1 MDAALE
7 KRLDVLLD
15 KARSWAGEEFSVDT
29 MDPVAKLMLAAVLS
43 ESQSI
48 KDTLDSLGERVADF
62 YLENFIPRNRVGPMP
77 ALAIVEPFFK
87 QQKMAEGT
95 MIESGAVFTYKM
107 PQAKQPLSYI
117 PIFRTYALPV
127 NELYWLAGSGFHVQ
141 DSSRRINMTKEKGN
155 ILWLGINSAA
165 EIDCLKGLSLLFR
178 KTGGVS
184 PVKISVGNSGHELSF
199 ASMDRMAEIEM
210 VEPFDAQQSSECMFS
225 FMKEWRETLLEMQE
239 ISLIYLTDPIRDRD
253 LFKPK
258 PYPSVFQ
265 FCLMSED
272 LDAIK
277 ANTLWLKIV
286 FPDGYQLPEECEV
299 IVNAFPVANID
310 VCQVILTQA
319 SPVAKLQKQDD
330 SFFLSVLET
339 SNHARQ
345 EGFDLER
352 DEYIIRDFE
361 ANCYHDGDLYRDVRN
376 LYHHFVEDY
385 YAFQGYNGIKDGELL
400 KQLRE
405 AFNKIGKSVGSQNE
419 KFKFDSGTYAMK
431 NINQTSKSAATKVS
445 YITTKGRLGN
455 APRDGDKLENKRH
468 LALEKDVRVVVS
480 ACCGRDKM
488 TADERY
494 EQMRYFTLTGDRL
507 YTKMDIDAY
516 LRKEIMSEFGVEE
529 FPRIGIKITVQGAGG
544 SETLRRGIYIDILF
558 KDNKNYNRA
567 QDVAFAAKMQQRIIN
582 KSCLSMPVIVKL
594 VNLEG

>member
-1 MDAALE
+1 MDAVLE
-7 KRLDVLLD
+7 KKLDALLD
-15 KARSWAGEEFSVDT
+15 RARSWTGEDFSVKT
-29 MDPVAKLMLAAVLS
+29 MDPVAKLMLAAVLN
-43 ESQSI
+43 ESQTI
-48 KDTLDSLGERVADF
+48 KDSLDGLGERVADF
-62 YLENFIPRNRVGPMP
+62 YLEDFIPRNRVGAIP
-77 ALAIVEPFFK
+77 ALAVVAPVFK

-95 MIESGAVFTYKM
+95 FIESGAFFTYKIS
-107 PQAKQPLSYI
+107 QAKQPLSYI

-127 NELYWLAGSGFHVQ
+127 NELYWLAGSGYHVK
-141 DSSRRINMTKEKGN
+141 DSTSHVNMTKEKGN
-155 ILWLGINSAA
+155 VLWLGINSDA
-165 EIDCLKGLSLLFR
+165 EIDCMKGLSLLF
-178 KTGGVS
+178 KGTGGVS
-184 PVKISVGNSGHELSF
+184 PVRITVGNTGRELSF
-199 ASMDRMAEIEM
+199 ASMDRMSEIEM
-210 VEPFDAQQSSECMFS
+210 VEPFDAQQASECMFS
-225 FMKEWRETLLEMQE
+225 CLKEWRETLLDMQE
-239 ISLIYLTDPIRDRD
+239 ISLVYLTDPVRDRD

-265 FCLMSED
+265 FCLMSEE

-277 ANTLWLKIV
+277 ANTVWLKIE
-286 FPDGYQLPEECEV
+286 FPEDYQLPEECEV
-299 IVNAFPVANID
+299 IVNAFPVAN
-310 VCQVILTQA
+310 VEVNQVILTQA

-339 SNHARQ
+339 SNQARQ

-352 DEYIIRDFE
+352 DEFIIRDFD

-419 KFKFDSGTYAMK
+419 KFKYDSGTYAMK
-431 NINQTSKSAATKVS
+431 NINNASKSAATKVS
-445 YITTKGRLGN
+445 YLTTKGRLGN
-455 APRDGDKLENKRH
+455 APRVGDKLENKRH
-468 LALEKDVRVVVS
+468 PALDKDVRVVVS

-516 LRKEIMSEFGVEE
+516 LRKEIMSEFGEEE
-529 FPRIGIKITVQGAGG
+529 FSRIDIKISVQGAGG
-544 SETLRRGIYIDILF
+544 AETLRRGVYVDILF
-558 KDNKNYNRA
+558 KDKKNYNRA
-567 QDVAFAAKMQQRIIN
+567 QEASFAVRMKQRINN
-582 KSCLSMPVIVKL
+582 KACLSMPVIVEL